1 MSNVI
6 PNEETWVGFLPGA
19 NAVVDVHAP
28 TAANIAAAVDLTD
41 FLVSLNA
48 GSTGNTV
55 PTPRL
60 KRKFET
66 SIDGTTSASFS
77 ADFYRDD
84 ENDLAWDTLA
94 RGTKGFF
101 LCSPFGGTGAEN
113 APAAGDKV
121 EVWPVSITART
132 KGALSSNT
140 VQTFTVTASVPE
152 EPDEDAVVGGA

>member
-6 PNEETWVGFLPGA
+6 PNEATWVGFLVKTG
-19 NAVVDVHAP
+19 NGITNLHAP
-28 TAANIAAAVDLTD
+28 TSANITAAVDLTD
-41 FLVSLNA
+41 YLISLNA
-48 GSTGNTV
+48 GTTGNTV

-84 ENDLAWDTLA
+84 ETDLAWTTLA
-94 RGTKGFF
+94 RGVKGYF
-101 LCSPFGGTGAEN
+101 LVSPFGGKGAAN
-113 APAAGDKV
+113 KPVALDKV

-132 KGALSSNT
+132 KGALTSNT
-140 VQTFTVTASVPE
+140 VQTFTVTASVPQ
-152 EPDEDAVVGGA
+152 EPDEDAVVAA